1 MGNLLKAKEALCFR
15 SGKMRLV
22 ITFALLALM
31 VPGISADSPM
41 PRRTAAPRGMRTPP
55 SLFMKELASKIE
67 INGQHQMGLLIAT
80 TTIALVVM
88 SLASV
93 LVAKMKH
100 FEVSQ
105 RANVQFVEAYNEKY
119 ASASASNLMQGS
131 GETEDEVA
139 ERIKDKVLASL
150 KTELQPILREA
161 MNER

>member
-93 LVAKMKH
+93 LVAKIK
-100 FEVSQ
+100 
-105 RANVQFVEAYNEKY
+105 RAVRGSVQWEICERLRVESY
-119 ASASASNLMQGS
+119 ARVWRDRG
-131 GETEDEVA
+131 
-139 ERIKDKVLASL
+139 R
-150 KTELQPILREA
+150 
-161 MNER
+161 